1 MPDTS
6 LPTRR
11 FFLAG
16 VATTALMPGSG
27 LAQTGVPGF
36 ARFAAHCRA
45 LSGFD
50 TIARPLLRDV
60 GGMLID
66 PDRDALISGSSTAR
80 DVRETTAREV
90 RETTAREVRETT
102 AREVQKTVLK
112 ALYTGRYTGRDGTQ
126 RRLGYSDALMYAA
139 IEETVNVPGYCGG
152 VPGYWAEKPAGAL

>member
-1 MPDTS
+1 
-6 LPTRR
+6 
-11 FFLAG
+11 
-16 VATTALMPGSG
+16 MPGSG

-90 RETTAREVRETT
+90 REITAREVRETT

>member
-1 MPDTS
+1 
-6 LPTRR
+6 
-11 FFLAG
+11 
-16 VATTALMPGSG
+16 MPGSG

-90 RETTAREVRETT
+90 RETTAREV
-102 AREVQKTVLK
+102 QKTVLK